1 MENVNV
7 YKIKYFLKGVAKAF
21 NLPPMDGLQASLKY
35 RELLDTC
42 NTITIFLFKN
52 KRVIDSTIKIEGVY
66 VD

>member
-7 YKIKYFLKGVAKAF
+7 YKIKYFLKCDKKPY

-35 RELLDTC
+35 RELLDTF
-42 NTITIFLFKN
+42 NTITIFLIKN